1 MSQDNTAIIEDRVAA
16 AVEHVV
22 IIGAGHAG
30 AQVAASLRQDGYSGE
45 LVLVSDEA
53 DVPYHKPPLS
63 KAFLKSPDAELQL
76 LRAEDF
82 YAQNNITRK
91 HGRVARLDPASAQ
104 VAFED
109 GTSLAYGRLVLA
121 TGARPR
127 LSTLPGAELQG
138 VMPLRTQDDALNL
151 RAHIAKVID
160 VVVLGGGFIGMEA
173 AFTLAGLGKNVTIVE
188 FAPRILNRAV
198 SQIVSDHMSALA
210 GAKGISVKVNTALKQ
225 IGGADGAVTH
235 VETASGE
242 VIKAQMVVLGIG
254 VVPNM
259 ELAQEAGLTCGNG
272 VLVDLQMRTSDPKI
286 FAVGDVVAYDHW
298 LAERVVRLES
308 VQNATDQAKLAAR
321 ALMGHDETYRNVPWF
336 WSDQGDAK
344 LQMAGLSFDAD
355 DFVTRGEKASG
366 AFSVY
371 HYRKGKLI
379 AVDSVNKGA
388 DHMVARRLLAGG
400 ISPPPHVVADLTQDL
415 KALI

>member
-1 MSQDNTAIIEDRVAA
+1 MSQTNSTAEN
-16 AVEHVV
+16 VV
-22 IIGAGHAG
+22 ILGAGHAG
-30 AQVAASLRQDGYSGE
+30 AQVAASLRQEGFEGAIT
-45 LVLVSDEA
+45 LVSDEA

-63 KAFLKSPDAELQL
+63 KAFLKTHDAELQL

-82 YAQNNITRK
+82 YAQQNISRMHAHVTK
-91 HGRVARLDPASAQ
+91 LDVTGRNV
-104 VAFED
+104 VFKD
-109 GTSLAYGRLVLA
+109 GTILGYDRLVLA

-127 LSTLPGAELQG
+127 LSTLPGADLAG
-138 VMPLRTQDDALNL
+138 VMPLRSQDDALKL
-151 RAHIAKVID
+151 RSRISQVSD

-173 AFTLAGLGKNVTIVE
+173 AFTLAGLGKKVTIVE

-198 SQIVSDHMSALA
+198 SQVVSDHMMALA
-210 GAKGISVKVNTALKQ
+210 KTNSIDVVVNTALKE
-225 IGGADGAVTH
+225 IGGEAGAVTH
-235 VETASGE
+235 VVTAAGD

-259 ELAQEAGLTCGNG
+259 ELAQAAGLTCGNG
-272 VLVDLQMRTSDPKI
+272 VVVDLHMRTSDDHI
-286 FAVGDVVAYDHW
+286 YAVGDVVAYDHW

-308 VQNATDQAKLAAR
+308 VQNATDQAKLVAR
-321 ALMGHDETYRNVPWF
+321 TLMGHEEAYHTVPWF

-355 DFVTRGEKASG
+355 EFVTRGDKASG

-379 AVDSVNKGA
+379 AVDSVNKAA
-388 DHMVARRLLAGG
+388 DHMIARRLLAGG
-400 ISPPPHVVADLTQDL
+400 HSPPPAVVGDVTQDL